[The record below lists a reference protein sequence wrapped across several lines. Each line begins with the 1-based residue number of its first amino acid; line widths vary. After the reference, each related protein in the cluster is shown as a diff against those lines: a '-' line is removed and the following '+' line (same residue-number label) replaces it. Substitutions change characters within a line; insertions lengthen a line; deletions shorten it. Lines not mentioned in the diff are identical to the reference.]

1 MATVERYSIKS
12 DVWMAMPDL
21 NIARISAAVV
31 VILDHL
37 YVFGGKNEK
46 FGYVSAIER
55 INLKNST
62 SKFEVIELQLS

>member
-1 MATVERYSIKS
+1 
-12 DVWMAMPDL
+12 MPDL

-55 INLKNST
+55 INLKNPT